1 MLREVMNSGNSQEF
15 PQDSASKSHTHRG
28 KELRSSR
35 NCCGMAQRDL
45 PRLLTD
51 FPFLAVPQPPTIT
64 KQSIKD
70 YIVDPRDNIFIE
82 CEAKGNPVP
91 T

>member
-1 MLREVMNSGNSQEF
+1 MAE
-15 PQDSASKSHTHRG
+15 RG
-28 KELRSSR
+28 FTLFAQPSSR
-35 NCCGMAQRDL
+35 LFIC
-45 PRLLTD
+45 
-51 FPFLAVPQPPTIT
+51 FAVPQPPTIT
-64 KQSIKD
+64 KQSVKD